1 MSGASALTSYR
12 RSRKRFPHRI
22 SRILLGRSD
31 TDLSSAIAATAAE
44 DGLAADEELMK
55 LDHFSGLAMGS
66 RRVKQRQR
74 VNENLI

>member
-31 TDLSSAIAATAAE
+31 TDLSSAIAATAVE
-44 DGLAADEELMK
+44 DGLAADEELM
-55 LDHFSGLAMGS
+55 
-66 RRVKQRQR
+66 
-74 VNENLI
+74 